1 MRERIRFL
9 IDPNMPETVKL
20 LSIDGGGIRG
30 VIPAVLLA
38 EIEKRTGKPIAQLFH
53 LIAGTSTG
61 GILALALSKPDEDGE
76 PQYSA
81 AELISFYCEQGKHI
95 FTRSLWRK
103 LMGGGNLIE
112 SKFPASGIERVLD
125 EFFGDARLSEA
136 VTEVLVPSYEI
147 ERRQP
152 FLFKSSNARILP
164 GYDYAMKTVARATSA
179 APTYFEPVKIPIRG
193 TSDYYALI
201 DGGVY
206 ANNPALCAVVEAR
219 GRFPLA
225 DDFLVL
231 SVGTGELTRRIA
243 YDDARKWG
251 VAGWAKPLLDIVFD
265 GVSGTVDYQLRKI
278 LPNYYRFQPSLLP
291 DQQKMDRTG
300 RGNLRELKIAAEH
313 FIRDR
318 SAEIDQVCEK
328 LVA

>member
-1 MRERIRFL
+1 MSES
-9 IDPNMPETVKL
+9 VKL

-38 EIEKRTGKPIAQLFH
+38 EIEKRTGKRIAHLFH

-61 GILALALSKPDEDGE
+61 GILALALNKPDAQGE

-81 AELISFYCEQGKHI
+81 AELVSFYIEQGERI
-95 FTRSLWRK
+95 FTRSFYRR
-103 LMGGGNLIE
+103 LMAAGNLIE

-125 EFFGDARLSEA
+125 EFFGDARLRDA
-136 VTEVLVPSYEI
+136 VTEVMVTSYEI

-152 FLFKSSNARILP
+152 FLFKSANARILP
-164 GYDYAMKTVARATSA
+164 SYDFAMKTVARATSA
-179 APTYFEPVKIPIRG
+179 APTYFEPVKIPIHG

-225 DDFLVL
+225 DDFLAV
-231 SVGTGELTRRIA
+231 SVGTGELTRRIP

-291 DQQKMDRTG
+291 DQQRMDRTG
-300 RGNLRELKIAAEH
+300 RENLRELKLAAEH

>member
-1 MRERIRFL
+1 MSS
-9 IDPNMPETVKL
+9 TVKV

-38 EIEKRTGKPIAQLFH
+38 EIEKRTGKRIAQLFH

-61 GILALALSKPDEDGE
+61 GILALALNKPDAQGD
-76 PQYSA
+76 PQFSA
-81 AELISFYCEQGKHI
+81 EELVSFYMEQGERI
-95 FTRSLWRK
+95 FTRSLWHR
-103 LMGGGNLIE
+103 LAAAGNLIE

-125 EFFGDARLSEA
+125 EFFGDARLRDA
-136 VTEVLVPSYEI
+136 VTEVLVTSYEI

-152 FLFKSSNARILP
+152 FLFKSANARLLP
-164 GYDYAMKTVARATSA
+164 SYDFPMKTVARATSA
-179 APTYFEPVKIPIRG
+179 APTYFEPLRIPIRG

-219 GRFPLA
+219 ARFPLA
-225 DDFLVL
+225 DDFMTL
-231 SVGTGELTRRIA
+231 SLGTGELTRRIP
-243 YDDARKWG
+243 YDEARNWG
-251 VAGWAKPLLDIVFD
+251 VARWAKPLLDIVFD

-278 LPNYYRFQPSLLP
+278 LPNYHRFQPSLLP

-300 RGNLRELKIAAEH
+300 RENLRGLKIAAEH
-313 FIRDR
+313 FIRAR
-318 SAEIDQVCEK
+318 GVEIDQVCEK
-328 LVA
+328 LMA